1 MEPGVLFFFEGG
13 RGGRVPSSVDGKGCL
28 YEDAKEKC
36 KFKRKEKRCIRFLF
50 MEYLVLLVFQSI
62 TVQELLKILKSSLSD
77 NVTTLSC

>member
-1 MEPGVLFFFEGG
+1 MHPVEPGVLFFFEGG

-50 MEYLVLLVFQSI
+50 MEYLVMLVFQNI
-62 TVQELLKILKSSLSD
+62 TVQKLLKNIKKLSI
-77 NVTTLSC
+77 